1 MDPSVFTGPLSILLK
16 LAAVSQRLCFVTQ
29 NRAFETGAGGSIYF
43 PVADLYSSPECP
55 RTNEEIKVQKG

>member
-43 PVADLYSSPECP
+43 PVADLYSSPV
-55 RTNEEIKVQKG
+55 R